1 MNYYAMIDLV
11 MLHYYLADMFEYIFW
26 NNLSYMSYGYIII

>member
-11 MLHYYLADMFEYIFW
+11 MPHYYLADMFEYIF
-26 NNLSYMSYGYIII
+26 GIIYLI